1 MIYRYSWVFSLNFY
15 KNSMNNMRIVTFLV
29 LCALLA
35 VSSVD
40 VFAQVDN
47 QQFSI
52 PGPSEL
58 SLIKMKGESGTT
70 YVGTIIERSDREISI
85 LTDANTKIQ
94 ILLVNIQDIRA
105 IPKSQIHNG
114 EYWYPNPNET
124 RYLYAPSAFNLKKG
138 EGYYQNTYLFINT
151 FNYGITDNFSMGIG
165 FEFFSTFASLGDSDF
180 NPIFF
185 LTPKYST
192 QISENVRVGV
202 GVLYGNLTSYI
213 GGFGVGY
220 GLVTYGNPE
229 HNATLGLGFGFFDGN
244 FRSDPVITLSGMTR
258 LSRRISLVTEN
269 WFFPADVYRGIISY
283 GIRFFGETMS
293 VDLALVNNEEF
304 SEVFPVGIPY
314 VDFVVKF

>member
-1 MIYRYSWVFSLNFY
+1 MRYFHLLLFCMFLFFSHRELH
-15 KNSMNNMRIVTFLV
+15 
-29 LCALLA
+29 
-35 VSSVD
+35 
-40 VFAQVDN
+40 AQTE
-47 QQFSI
+47 QSQFSI
-52 PGPSEL
+52 PGPDEL
-58 SLIKMKGESGTT
+58 SLIKMKGESGIT
-70 YVGTIIERSDREISI
+70 YVGTIIERNDTEITI

-94 ILLVNIQDIRA
+94 ILLVRIQDIRA

-114 EYWYPNPNET
+114 EYWYPNPNDS
-124 RYLYAPSAFNLKKG
+124 RYLFAPSAFNLKKG

-151 FNYGITDNFSMGIG
+151 FNYGITDNFSMGLG
-165 FEFFSTFASLGDSDF
+165 FEFISTFASLGASDF
-180 NPIFF
+180 DPIYF
-185 LTPKYST
+185 LTPKYSM
-192 QISENVRVGV
+192 QVAENVRVGV
-202 GVLYGNLTSYI
+202 GVLYGKISDDI

-229 HNATLGLGFGFFDGN
+229 HNATLGLGFGFFDGE
-244 FRSDPVITLSGMTR
+244 FSADPVITLSGMTR

-304 SEVFPVGIPY
+304 SEVFPIGIPY